1 MKSGITNLLM
11 FVAGAAIG
19 SVVTWKIVKT
29 KYEQI
34 ADAEIESMKKYYE
47 GMKKEETEKSEPK
60 VIEPKKFEPVPL
72 IDHPLANE
80 RVFYSNIIKE
90 SGYSNEE
97 GGPVNVGLKPYVIS
111 PDEFG
116 ELDHYQTM
124 TLYYYSDGILA
135 DEEQEIID
143 DIDGCVGTESL
154 KHFGEYEDDSVF
166 VRNDRQRIDYEIL
179 LDERKFYPERPA
191 LREDE

>member
-47 GMKKEETEKSEPK
+47 GTKKAEVKK
-60 VIEPKKFEPVPL
+60 FEPKKFEPKKFEPTPL
-72 IDHPLANE
+72 IDPLKNE
-80 RVFYSNIIKE
+80 RVEYSNIIKE

-116 ELDHYQTM
+116 ELDNYQTI

-135 DEEQEIID
+135 DEEQEVIE
-143 DIDGCVGTESL
+143 DIDNCVGAESL
-154 KHFGEYEDDSVF
+154 KHFGEYEEDSVF